1 MSAKEKRFTAKIYET
16 NNCLIDLGL
25 KEITCYN
32 EVYRPGDETLDTLVY
47 LIENRDHPISID
59 EFRREL
65 WHDQEVS
72 EFEIVRSVMQARK
85 AIRDQVNNPT
95 IRYVEDLPGYHF
107 CGEVFEVEIG
117 C

>member
-1 MSAKEKRFTAKIYET
+1 MSAKEKRHAAKIYEV

-32 EVYRPGDETLDTLVY
+32 EVYRPDDETLDTLVY
-47 LIENRDHPISID
+47 LIENRDHAISID
-59 EFRREL
+59 ELRREL
-65 WHDQEVS
+65 WGDQDVS
-72 EFEIVRSVMQARK
+72 EFEIVRSIMQARR
-85 AIRDQVNNPT
+85 AINDQNDNST
-95 IRYVEDLPGYHF
+95 IRYVENLPGYCF